1 MDEGS
6 DAPFFIRRTAFFN
19 INSQKA
25 WELKALEKAKIRLSD
40 HFTYGKLLR
49 FTLPSVVMMIFT
61 SIYSVVDG
69 YFVSNYVGK
78 TSFASVNFTWPFI
91 MILGSIGF
99 MFGAGGSAV
108 IAKTMGEGKREK
120 SRELFSL
127 FVIVAAICGVVI
139 GVFGWIFI
147 RPLCALLGAEGELL
161 DGCVTY
167 GRILFASMPTF
178 LLQYEFQSF
187 FIAAERPQ
195 VGLYVTVASGVTN
208 MVLDALLVAVFPLG
222 LFGAA
227 IATALSQVVGGV
239 IPLIYFALPNGSAL
253 RFTAPRFDGRALLR
267 TVTNGSSEL
276 MSNIS
281 MSIVS
286 MLYNTRLME
295 YAGED
300 GVAAY
305 GVLMYVTGIFLAVF
319 IGYATGVAPVVSFS
333 LGAQNNA
340 ELRNLFRKSLA
351 VIGRSSLLMFGLGEL
366 LASPLASLFVG
377 YDDGLMSL
385 TVHAF
390 KIYSFSFLLSGIS
403 VFGSAFFTAL
413 GDGLTS
419 ALIAFL
425 RSLVFQTA
433 AVMLLPLIF
442 KMDGIWYSIIAAELV
457 SAAVTTVFFAVHR
470 KKYRYF

>member
-1 MDEGS
+1 MEETKKT
-6 DAPFFIRRTAFFN
+6 R
-19 INSQKA
+19 
-25 WELKALEKAKIRLSD
+25 IRLSD
-40 HFTYGKLLR
+40 HFTYGRLLR
-49 FTLPSVVMMIFT
+49 FTLPSIVMMIFS
-61 SIYSVVDG
+61 SIYCVVDG
-69 YFVSNYVGK
+69 FFVSNYVGK

-99 MFGAGGSAV
+99 MFGAGGCAV
-108 IAKTMGEGKREK
+108 IAKTMGEGRHEK
-120 SRELFSL
+120 ARELFSF
-127 FVIVAAICGVVI
+127 FVLAAAI
-139 GVFGWIFI
+139 
-147 RPLCALLGAEGELL
+147 
-161 DGCVTY
+161 
-167 GRILFASMPTF
+167 
-178 LLQYEFQSF
+178 
-187 FIAAERPQ
+187 
-195 VGLYVTVASGVTN
+195 
-208 MVLDALLVAVFPLG
+208 FPLG

-227 IATALSQVVGGV
+227 AATALSQVVGGF
-239 IPLIYFALPNGSAL
+239 IPLIYFALPNDSAL
-253 RFTAPRFDGRALLR
+253 RFTKPRFDGKALLR

-295 YAGED
+295 YAGEN

-305 GVLMYVTGIFLAVF
+305 GVLMYVAGIFLAIF
-319 IGYATGVAPVVSFS
+319 IGYSTGAAPVASFS
-333 LGAQNNA
+333 LGAQNNG

-351 VIGRSSLLMFGLGEL
+351 VIGCSSLLMFGLGEL
-366 LASPLASLFVG
+366 LSSPLATLFVG
-377 YDDGLMSL
+377 YDDGLKAL

-442 KMDGIWYSIIAAELV
+442 EIDGIWYSIIAAELV
-457 SAAVTTVFFAVHR
+457 SAAVTAVFFAVHR

>member
-1 MDEGS
+1 
-6 DAPFFIRRTAFFN
+6 
-19 INSQKA
+19 
-25 WELKALEKAKIRLSD
+25 
-40 HFTYGKLLR
+40 
-49 FTLPSVVMMIFT
+49 
-61 SIYSVVDG
+61 
-69 YFVSNYVGK
+69 
-78 TSFASVNFTWPFI
+78 
-91 MILGSIGF
+91 
-99 MFGAGGSAV
+99 
-108 IAKTMGEGKREK
+108 
-120 SRELFSL
+120 
-127 FVIVAAICGVVI
+127 
-139 GVFGWIFI
+139 
-147 RPLCALLGAEGELL
+147 
-161 DGCVTY
+161 
-167 GRILFASMPTF
+167 
-178 LLQYEFQSF
+178 
-187 FIAAERPQ
+187 
-195 VGLYVTVASGVTN
+195 

-227 IATALSQVVGGV
+227 AATALSQVVGGF

-253 RFTAPRFDGRALLR
+253 RFTKPRFDGKALLR

-295 YAGED
+295 YAGEN

-305 GVLMYVTGIFLAVF
+305 GVLMYVAGIFLAIF
-319 IGYATGVAPVVSFS
+319 IGYSTGAAPVASFS
-333 LGAQNNA
+333 LGAQNNG

-351 VIGRSSLLMFGLGEL
+351 VIGCSSLLMFGLGEL
-366 LASPLASLFVG
+366 LSSPLATLFVG
-377 YDDGLMSL
+377 YDDGLKAL

-442 KMDGIWYSIIAAELV
+442 EIDGIWYSIIAAELV
-457 SAAVTTVFFAVHR
+457 SAAVTAVFFAVHR